1 MSVDSE
7 LRSLRQ
13 EVDALGSTVTQLVKA
28 LEQDD
33 RLRER
38 SDLIDQRER
47 DRRHQEILVSLEK
60 ITKSYEAVGTA
71 LRDLP
76 DRCVRYVE
84 AKILEL
90 RREKFEARQSGVMV
104 EPALLPPA
112 PSVREPTSKIIA
124 LVEGKDNDSTAL
136 TAGQQKALVRVGKWL
151 WRYKLH
157 AGGVLIAIHWG
168 WERLYTLL
176 KLIK

>member
-1 MSVDSE
+1 MSVDNE

-13 EVDALGSTVTQLVKA
+13 EVDALGSTVTQLVRA

-47 DRRHQEILVSLEK
+47 DRRHQEILTALEK
-60 ITKSYEAVGTA
+60 IAKSYEAVGMS

-76 DRCVRYVE
+76 ERCVRYVE
-84 AKILEL
+84 KKILDL
-90 RREKFEARQSGVMV
+90 RTEKYEAQRAGVMV

-124 LVEGKDNDSTAL
+124 LIEGKDDSAAL
-136 TAGQQKALVRVGKWL
+136 TAGQQRAIVRAGKWL
-151 WRYKLH
+151 WKYKIH
-157 AGGVLIAIHWG
+157 AGGVLIVIHWV
-168 WERLYTLL
+168 WERVHKLISLL
-176 KLIK
+176 K